1 MSRVLVFLADGFEE
15 IEALT
20 VVDYLRRAGIHV
32 TTAALEDELL
42 VRGAH
47 EIHVQ
52 ADRTVNDILGLP
64 VPEFS
69 SSGLQDLLSEW
80 DAVILPGG
88 MPGAKNL
95 SEDPRVTAILQAQ
108 NARGGIVAAICA
120 APLAL
125 DVAGLLEDRHHTS
138 FPGIREQL
146 SNDEMY
152 VDSEIVVTDEN
163 LTTSRGPGTAVYFA
177 LELIG
182 QLVGEDKR
190 QDVAE
195 DLLLPEVEA
204 LIKGT
209 KGDAWRRND

>member
-1 MSRVLVFLADGFEE
+1 MSKVLVLLADGFEE
-15 IEALT
+15 VEALT
-20 VVDYLRRAGIHV
+20 VVDYLRRADIEV
-32 TTAALEDELL
+32 ITAALDDERL

-52 ADRTVNDILGLP
+52 ADRTLNEILGLP
-64 VPEFS
+64 VQELTGT
-69 SSGLQDLLSEW
+69 GLQELLQPW
-80 DAVILPGG
+80 DAIILPGG

-95 SEDPRVTAILQAQ
+95 SEDPRVLAVLQAQ
-108 NARGGIVAAICA
+108 HARSGIVAAICA

-125 DVAGLLEDRHHTS
+125 DAAGLLKERHHTS

-146 SNDEMY
+146 GQEEMY
-152 VDSEIVVTDEN
+152 VDSEIVVVDEN

-182 QLVGEDKR
+182 QLSGEAKR
-190 QDVAE
+190 QAIAE
-195 DLLLPEVEA
+195 ALLLPQTEA